1 MSNDIAN
8 YPSSGSTGAVA
19 QPVSG
24 MKVIKEPGQI
34 VLSYQ
39 GAVKSLDN
47 HKQRLL
53 QLREKLEAVLRP
65 QDEKQGTIGGSPDV
79 PSDRAMLAMNFD
91 KLSALTSE
99 CTNIVEDLL
108 KRIEL

>member
-1 MSNDIAN
+1 MNNEIAN
-8 YPSSGSTGAVA
+8 YPSSESMGAVA
-19 QPVSG
+19 QPISG

-47 HKQRLL
+47 HKERLL
-53 QLREKLEAVLRP
+53 RLREKLEAVLRP
-65 QDEKQGTIGGSPDV
+65 QNEKMGMIEGHPDV
-79 PSDRAMLAMNFD
+79 PADRAILAMNFD

-99 CTNIVEDLL
+99 CTGIVEDLL
-108 KRIEL
+108 ARIEL